1 MLKTLEHDLSEA
13 VATLREKVA
22 RLQSDV
28 AYLSDGQRAHSGSQ
42 VRTDQ
47 QLAHISTSLREVHV
61 LISRMQRDV
70 DCLGSAKTTTKSPQ
84 SCQSSNESCVG
95 GDAGEHADVWF
106 ATGDMSL
113 GPASR
118 SSSGVSLDGGISW
131 PIYVGFT
138 LSANR
143 PVGSLRG
150 TPL

>member
-70 DCLGSAKTTTKSPQ
+70 DCLGSAKTTTKSLP
-84 SCQSSNESCVG
+84 ET
-95 GDAGEHADVWF
+95 F
-106 ATGDMSL
+106 AIWWPALL
-113 GPASR
+113 GIVALAAVIM
-118 SSSGVSLDGGISW
+118 GKNDLAAK
-131 PIYVGFT
+131 
-138 LSANR
+138 LS
-143 PVGSLRG
+143 VLK
-150 TPL
+150 